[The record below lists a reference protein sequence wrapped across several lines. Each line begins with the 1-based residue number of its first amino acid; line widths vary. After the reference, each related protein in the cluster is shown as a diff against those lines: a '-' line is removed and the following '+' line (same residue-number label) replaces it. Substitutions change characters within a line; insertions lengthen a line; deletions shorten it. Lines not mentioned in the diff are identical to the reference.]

1 VRTRRESDDTLVML
15 LGGGQGERLYP
26 LTRDRAKP
34 AVPFGGIYRVI
45 DFTLSNCLN
54 SGLRQIYVLTQY
66 KSSSLERHL
75 RLCWNCFHEDF
86 GEFVVPIPP
95 QQRMGERWYLG
106 TADAIVQNIYTLEQH
121 KPANTLILGG
131 DHIYKMD
138 YSKMIDFHQE
148 KGADV
153 TVGGAIFPVTQSREL
168 GIIGVDDD
176 MRITDFEEKPE
187 SPKHFPGQPDMCLA
201 SMGIYLFNTP
211 TLVQLVSDDAK
222 RDSTHDFGRDIL
234 PRIVNKQRVFAYPFS
249 DDAAHGSNYWRDIG
263 TIDAYWQAN
272 MDLLDVNPR
281 FDLYDP
287 DWPIRTHYQQYP
299 PARMIPCDENVTMGI
314 ARNAIIAH
322 GCVIMGGRV
331 ERSVLSPG
339 VHVDAR
345 SEVVESILME
355 GVRIGKRCQIQKT
368 IVDKNVV
375 IPDDTMIGLD
385 AAADRRRFTITS
397 GGVVVVPK
405 DVPESGEFWKS

>member
-1 VRTRRESDDTLVML
+1 ML

-45 DFTLSNCLN
+45 DFALSNCLN

-75 RLCWNCFHEDF
+75 RLCWSCFHEEF

-121 KPANTLILGG
+121 RPGHTLILGG

-138 YSKMIDFHQE
+138 YSKMIAFHQE

-153 TVGGAIFPVTQSREL
+153 TVGCAVFPVTQSHEL
-168 GIIGVDDD
+168 GIVGVDDNL
-176 MRITDFEEKPE
+176 RISDFEEKPE
-187 SPKHFPGQPDMCLA
+187 NPKPFPGQPDMCLA
-201 SMGIYLFNTP
+201 SMGIYLFNTE
-211 TLVQLVSDDAK
+211 TLVQLVSEDAK
-222 RDSTHDFGRDIL
+222 RDTTHDFGRDIL
-234 PRIVNKQRVFAYPFS
+234 PSIVDNHPVYAYPFS
-249 DDAAHGSNYWRDIG
+249 DDALSGGNYWRDIG

-281 FDLYDP
+281 FDLYDAA
-287 DWPIRTHYQQYP
+287 WPIRTHYQQYP
-299 PARMIPCDENVTMGI
+299 PARMIPCDENLTMGI
-314 ARNAIIAH
+314 ARNAIISH
-322 GCVIMGGRV
+322 GCVIQGGRV
-331 ERSVLSPG
+331 ERSVFSPG
-339 VHVDAR
+339 VIVDAN

-355 GVRIGKRCQIQKT
+355 GVQIGKGCQIQKT

-405 DVPESGEFWKS
+405 GVPANGEFWKS